1 MKTRRLIEQVKK
13 THVGSAAAWLL
24 RPKKHMEDVE
34 RHLTRQLPYPPTRQ
48 QIRWCFWDYF
58 RFSLLYRGQL
68 DTDYFGAQ
76 MYRKSDLVRR
86 ESLAH
91 GERYAWRDRIQA
103 PAHRDI
109 FLDKREFCRAFS
121 DVLGRK
127 WLSADNCVDQKALA
141 EFLNGCGERV
151 CSKHPLGYGGK
162 SVRFWDVRS
171 DADRQA
177 LIELWEKEPLIV
189 EEVLSQSEDLYTF
202 SGCSVN
208 TMRMITLVDRDRQA
222 HVARSE
228 FRMGRS
234 GMEIDNFSSGGLV
247 AQVDVESG
255 VIFTP
260 GRDENGREYIFH
272 PDSGKQIVGF
282 RIPEWEAYRQF
293 VCALAERFPDV
304 RYVGWDVIRNREGQF
319 CVVEGNKDA
328 GVGGLESGL
337 LYGLRPGFEAILNNI
352 RIDDR

>member
-1 MKTRRLIEQVKK
+1 M
-13 THVGSAAAWLL
+13 
-24 RPKKHMEDVE
+24 
-34 RHLTRQLPYPPTRQ
+34 
-48 QIRWCFWDYF
+48 
-58 RFSLLYRGQL
+58 
-68 DTDYFGAQ
+68 
-76 MYRKSDLVRR
+76 
-86 ESLAH
+86 
-91 GERYAWRDRIQA
+91 
-103 PAHRDI
+103 
-109 FLDKREFCRAFS
+109 
-121 DVLGRK
+121 
-127 WLSADNCVDQKALA
+127 
-141 EFLNGCGERV
+141 
-151 CSKHPLGYGGK
+151 
-162 SVRFWDVRS
+162 RS